1 MSNEKWKQN
10 IEKRFLLVYHTSYA
24 LTVEPKTAMSKMIQT
39 GKEAPKDVA
48 QEHFMILLD
57 TLESNGFIHYEL
69 SNFGKQNY
77 FSKNNSAYWLG
88 KKYMGIGPSA
98 HGYNGISRSWN
109 VSNNII
115 YLKSIQE
122 EKLPNE
128 ISALRNGSLQ

>member
-1 MSNEKWKQN
+1 
-10 IEKRFLLVYHTSYA
+10 
-24 LTVEPKTAMSKMIQT
+24 MSKMIQT
-39 GKEAPKDVA
+39 EKWKPKDDVA

-77 FSKNNSAYWLG
+77 FSKITRLLVG

-98 HGYNGISRSWN
+98 HGYNGISSWN

-122 EKLPNE
+122 EKLPNIE
-128 ISALRNGSLQ
+128 VLRNGSLQ